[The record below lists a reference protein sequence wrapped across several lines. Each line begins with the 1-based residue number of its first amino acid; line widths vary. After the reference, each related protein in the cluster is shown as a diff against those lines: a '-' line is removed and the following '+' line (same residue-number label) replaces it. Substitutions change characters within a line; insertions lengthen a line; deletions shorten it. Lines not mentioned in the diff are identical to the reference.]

1 MRRDR
6 RAGEMFVVA
15 ALSSLAEMIS
25 VNYKNFGQTL
35 AMAKVELVKRY
46 SGSLLGIFWAIV
58 RPMLFIGVYWFAIQV
73 GLRGNAPVGD
83 APFLLWFLPGII
95 CWFFISDALTIG
107 GAAIRGNSHL
117 VTKMVYPVATIPVFT
132 VLSLYF
138 VHLML
143 VGVLVAIFILSGYGL
158 SLFFLEW
165 VYYTLCTLIFA
176 LVVSTLLSTLTA
188 ISRDVGHMVKSIM
201 TVLFWLTPIIWSL
214 DALDGIVKKVVMLN
228 PVCYLVQGYRNAFVL
243 ERWFF
248 VEWEYTLYFWVLMA
262 GLTLFTSFLWSKLH
276 DEFADIL

>member
-1 MRRDR
+1 MTGYKGDP
-6 RAGEMFVVA
+6 FVLIAVK
-15 ALSSLAEMIS
+15 SLAEIVS
-25 VNYKNFGQTL
+25 VNFNSFGRTL

-58 RPMLFIGVYWFAIQV
+58 RPMVFIAVYWFAIQI
-73 GLRGNAPVGD
+73 GLRGNQPVGD
-83 APFLLWFLPGII
+83 VPFLLWFLPGII

-107 GAAIRGNSHL
+107 GSAIRSNSHL
-117 VTKMVYPVATIPVFT
+117 VTKMVYPVSTIPVFT

-158 SLFFLEW
+158 SLYFLEW
-165 VYYTLCTLIFA
+165 FYYTACALVFS
-176 LVVSTLLSTLTA
+176 LVVSLFLSTLTA
-188 ISRDVGHMVKSIM
+188 VSRDVGHMVKSVM
-201 TVLFWLTPIIWSL
+201 TVLFWLTPIIWSVDSL
-214 DALDGIVKKVVMLN
+214 TGIVKTIVMLN

-248 VEWEYTLYFWVLMA
+248 VEWQYTLYFWALMA
-262 GLTLFTSFLWSKLH
+262 AMTLLTSFLFAKLNK
-276 DEFADIL
+276 EFADIL